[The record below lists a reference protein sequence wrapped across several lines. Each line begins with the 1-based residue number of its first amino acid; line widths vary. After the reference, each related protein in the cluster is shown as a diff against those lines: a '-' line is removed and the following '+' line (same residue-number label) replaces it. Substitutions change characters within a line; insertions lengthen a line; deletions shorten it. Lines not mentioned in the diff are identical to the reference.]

1 MKKSFIVIG
10 VIILVVIVIYRFF
23 GGTYNNMVSREE
35 NVKGKWAQVE
45 NQYQQRLDLIPN
57 IVNTVKGA
65 ADFEKGTLTA
75 VVEARASATQVKV
88 DPDKLTPENIQKF
101 QEAQG
106 QLSTALGRL
115 LMITENYPNLKAN
128 QNFLEL
134 QATLEGTER
143 RIAVA
148 RKDFNE
154 SAQDFNTY
162 IRSFPQTFL
171 AGMFGFTAKGYFQSE
186 KGAEK
191 APEVK
196 F

>member
-1 MKKSFIVIG
+1 MKRSV
-10 VIILVVIVIYRFF
+10 VIIGIVLVVVFIIYRLFA
-23 GGTYNNMVSREE
+23 GTYNSMVTADE

-45 NQYQQRLDLIPN
+45 NQYQQRMDLIPN
-57 IVNTVKGA
+57 LVNTVKGA
-65 ADFEKGTLTA
+65 AEFEKGTLTA

-115 LMITENYPNLKAN
+115 LMVTENYPVLKAN

-134 QATLEGTER
+134 QATLEGTEI

-154 SAQDFNTY
+154 AAQQFNTY
-162 IRSFPQTFL
+162 IRKFPQTLL
-171 AGMFGFTAKGYFQSE
+171 AGMFGFSPKGYFQSD
-186 KGAEK
+186 KGANK

>member
-1 MKKSFIVIG
+1 MKRSFIIIG
-10 VIILVVIVIYRFF
+10 VILLIAFIIYRLFA
-23 GGTYNNMVSREE
+23 GTYNQMVTEDE
-35 NVKGKWAQVE
+35 NVKNKWAQVE
-45 NQYQQRLDLIPN
+45 NQYQQRMDLIPN
-57 IVNTVKGA
+57 LVNTVKGA
-65 ADFEKGTLTA
+65 AEFEKGTLTA

-88 DPDKLTPENIQKF
+88 DPSQLTPENIQKF
-101 QEAQG
+101 QAAQG

-115 LMITENYPNLKAN
+115 LMVVENYPNLKAN

-148 RKDFNE
+148 RKDFNDA
-154 SAQDFNTY
+154 AQAFNTY
-162 IRSFPQTFL
+162 IRKFPQTLL
-171 AGMFGFTAKGYFQSE
+171 AGMFGFSQKGYFEAE

>member
-1 MKKSFIVIG
+1 MKRSFIIIG
-10 VIILVVIVIYRFF
+10 VILLIVFIIYRFF
-23 GGTYNNMVSREE
+23 AGTYNQMVSEDE
-35 NVKGKWAQVE
+35 NVKNKWAQVE
-45 NQYQQRLDLIPN
+45 NQYQQRMDLIPN
-57 IVNTVKGA
+57 LVNTVKGA
-65 ADFEKGTLTA
+65 AEFEKGTLTA

-88 DPDKLTPENIQKF
+88 DPSQLTPENIEKF
-101 QEAQG
+101 QAAQG

-115 LMITENYPNLKAN
+115 LMVVENYPNLKAN

-148 RKDFNE
+148 RKDFNDA
-154 SAQDFNTY
+154 AQSFNTY
-162 IRSFPQTFL
+162 IRKFPQTLL
-171 AGMFGFTAKGYFQSE
+171 AGMFGFREKGYFQAE

>member
-1 MKKSFIVIG
+1 MKRSFIIIG
-10 VIILVVIVIYRFF
+10 VILLIVFIIYRFF
-23 GGTYNNMVSREE
+23 AGSYNQMVSEDE
-35 NVKGKWAQVE
+35 NVKNKWAQVE
-45 NQYQQRLDLIPN
+45 NQYQQRMDLIPN
-57 IVNTVKGA
+57 LVNTVKGA
-65 ADFEKGTLTA
+65 AEFEKGTLTA

-88 DPDKLTPENIQKF
+88 DPSQLTPENIQKF
-101 QEAQG
+101 QAAQG

-115 LMITENYPNLKAN
+115 LMVVENYPNLKAN

-148 RKDFNE
+148 RKDFNDA
-154 SAQDFNTY
+154 AQTFNTY
-162 IRSFPQTFL
+162 IRRFPQTLL
-171 AGMFGFTAKGYFQSE
+171 AGMFGFSQKGYLKSD

>member
-1 MKKSFIVIG
+1 MKRSFIIIG
-10 VIILVVIVIYRFF
+10 VILLIVFIIYRFF
-23 GGTYNNMVSREE
+23 AGTYNQMVSEDE
-35 NVKGKWAQVE
+35 NVKNKWAQVE
-45 NQYQQRLDLIPN
+45 NQYQQRMDLIPN
-57 IVNTVKGA
+57 LVNTVKGA
-65 ADFEKGTLTA
+65 AEFEKGTLTA

-88 DPDKLTPENIQKF
+88 DPSQLTPENIEKF
-101 QEAQG
+101 QAAQG

-115 LMITENYPNLKAN
+115 LMVVENYPNLKAN

-148 RKDFNE
+148 RKDFNDA
-154 SAQDFNTY
+154 AQSFNTY
-162 IRSFPQTFL
+162 IRKFPQTLL
-171 AGMFGFTAKGYFQSE
+171 AGMFGFREKGYFQAE
-186 KGAEK
+186 KGADK